1 MRKDIFKN
9 ANQVR
14 ATAEDYN
21 AKCCK
26 RHKGQGKI
34 LRRYARHKLN
44 EHDREEIRQVLAFQ
58 KKYKKERN

>member
-26 RHKGQGKI
+26 RHKGQGKS
-34 LRRYARHKLN
+34 LRRYARRKLKSF
-44 EHDREEIRQVLAFQ
+44 EKSID
-58 KKYKKERN
+58 KE